1 MKTEVNKKTNVVELN
16 KDQQESL
23 RILFSV
29 AEKAQRAGVF
39 SLDEAVHVK
48 QSMIHLEPLTVN
60 EKKS

>member
-1 MKTEVNKKTNVVELN
+1 MEVNKKTNVVELN

-39 SLDEAVHVK
+39 SLDEAVYVK
-48 QSMIHLEPLTVN
+48 QSMIHLEPLTVS

>member
-29 AEKAQRAGVF
+29 AEKHRELVYLA
-39 SLDEAVHVK
+39 
-48 QSMIHLEPLTVN
+48 
-60 EKKS
+60 